1 MEFLRY
7 LLLFIHIL
15 GVAAIVGVWFATFR
29 RPGVSPWQFHGAWVQ
44 LLTGLLLVGV
54 IQMGH
59 SANLAGFPEGP
70 NNVKV
75 AVKLVIALVVF
86 VAAIIGY
93 RKQKKGQ
100 PVSTGLAHAVGGM
113 ALINVAVA
121 TLWQ

>member
-7 LLLFIHIL
+7 LLLFIHVL
-15 GVAAIVGVWFATFR
+15 GAAAIVGVWFANFR

-54 IQMGH
+54 IEMGD
-59 SANLAGFPEGP
+59 LAEV
-70 NNVKV
+70 NNIKI

-86 VAAIIGY
+86 VAALIGY
-93 RKQKKGQ
+93 RKQKKGE

-113 ALINVAVA
+113 ALVNIAVA
-121 TLWQ
+121 TLWH

>member
-7 LLLFIHIL
+7 LLLFVHVV
-15 GVAAIVGVWFATFR
+15 GAAAIVGVWFANFR

-54 IQMGH
+54 IEMGD
-59 SANLAGFPEGP
+59 LAEV
-70 NNVKV
+70 NNIKV
-75 AVKLVIALVVF
+75 AVKLIIALVVF
-86 VAAIIGY
+86 VAALIGY
-93 RKQKKGQ
+93 RKQKKGE

-113 ALINVAVA
+113 ALINIAVA